1 MWEYNNTLYHHGIA
15 GMKWGVRRYQKKD
28 GARTT
33 EGKKRAKE
41 KTSPMSD
48 DDLKSKVNR
57 LNLEKQYKDLKK
69 ETSKPSKMEKTKKT
83 IDATSSLVNEAKKLN
98 REAGAQKKTKLDL
111 SNMTDQQLRDH
122 INRTNL
128 ERQYNDMFAPPAT
141 VSKGK
146 QYASNVLEVAGT
158 TLAIGSSALGIALAI
173 KELRG

>member
-1 MWEYNNTLYHHGIA
+1 MWEYNNALYHHGIL
-15 GMKWGVRRYQKKD
+15 GMKWGVRRHKKD

-41 KTSPMSD
+41 KTSSVSD

-69 ETSKPSKMEKTKKT
+69 EISKSSKMEKTKKT
-83 IDATSSLVNEAKKLN
+83 IDATSSLVNEVKKLN
-98 REAGAQKKTKLDL
+98 KEASGQKKAKLDL

-128 ERQYNDMFAPPAT
+128 EQQYNNMFAPPET
-141 VSKGK
+141 LSKGK
-146 QYASNVLEVAGT
+146 QYASNVLEVAGS